1 MAEKDISVKRK
12 ELFNAFKARDV
23 EIEAMYKRTLRILDE
38 HINRHEKA
46 LFDGFGYKGDYD
58 PKLAKSAGDLGR
70 IIERLTRLHIQRL
83 EKGREQLETMSIDEQ
98 LQWVVKFIESLPV
111 GYRREMI
118 EKISQ
123 QLMLKINR
131 RNPDGRPANNWVH
144 PMDRK

>member
-1 MAEKDISVKRK
+1 MPEIPISEKREKLFK
-12 ELFNAFKARDV
+12 EFKERDV
-23 EIEAMYKRTLRILDE
+23 DLEKMYKRTMRVLDE
-38 HINRHEKA
+38 HLTRHEKA
-46 LFDGFGYKGDYD
+46 MFDGLAYKGDFD
-58 PKLAKSAGDLGR
+58 PKLAKAAESLGR
-70 IIERLTRLHIQRL
+70 IIERLTKLHIQRL

-98 LQWVVKFIESLPV
+98 LSWVVKFIESLPV

-118 EKISQ
+118 DRIST